1 MIEQVSVVDSM
12 DNLTSKMAT
21 SLETNNREKV
31 ETETNEFYDVLNEY
45 YKLKNEYTKKIQAQ
59 QNSIMKD
66 ETLSMKQK
74 QDKYRKMKTKCINC
88 GRNVGTIFNNDS
100 GILTAVCG
108 DKTNPCALNIKINRG
123 KYMNLE
129 DLIDTFQTGVNEL
142 KEEIITLKM
151 DLLFGYEP
159 ESTTLKKFTEMKNE
173 LVDDLETVM
182 KYKTRFIEIVS
193 NLDNKPILNTKMAIF
208 YNKIATI
215 QSTVEE
221 FNETGRIQ
229 LIKDMVSMYD
239 VELVPLLLELRNLN
253 YHYMAMEYN
262 AETNTHTLVKKV
274 FTLQDLSISI
284 ENPSVEY
291 FDMGGIDAKRSTLKG
306 VSIDSDSDNES

>member
-1 MIEQVSVVDSM
+1 MIEPVSVVDSM
-12 DNLTSKMAT
+12 DDLTSKRAT

-123 KYMNLE
+123 KYLHLE

-142 KEEIITLKM
+142 KEAIITLKM
-151 DLLFGYEP
+151 DLLFGYEQ
-159 ESTTLKKFTEMKNE
+159 ESVTLKKFIELKNE

-193 NLDNKPILNTKMAIF
+193 NLDNKPTLNTKMALF

-262 AETNTHTLVKKV
+262 AETNTHTLIKKV
-274 FTLQDLSISI
+274 FTIQDLSISI
-284 ENPSVEY
+284 ESPSVEY
-291 FDMGGIDAKRSTLKG
+291 FDMGGIDAKQSTLKG
-306 VSIDSDSDNES
+306 ISRDSDSENES